1 MSKTPR
7 GSSTSSGPQRNA
19 WREHQHSVAEFI
31 KERDAN
37 PITVPTPFGTWSSGK
52 GGLGWHTQWSDPL
65 PVPVRAKRKYR
76 PGS

>member
-52 GGLGWHTQWSDPL
+52 GGLGWHIQWSDPF

>member
-7 GSSTSSGPQRNA
+7 GSSTSHVPQRNRF
-19 WREHQHSVAEFI
+19 REHQIELAEWM

-37 PITVPTPFGTWSSGK
+37 PITVKTVFGMWSSGK
-52 GGLGWHTQWSDPL
+52 GGLGWHTQYDGPL
-65 PVPVRAKRKYR
+65 PVVVRSKRKYR